1 MSHMTKEERKANNIR
16 NETQR
21 RINAGDTSSYV
32 QSQIRNN
39 PDAFTTN
46 NKKDDSDTNKG
57 NRTASIKKD
66 GILAGIG
73 FRGRDVDE
81 SVDKKADKYNVS
93 GEHPLSSQFRRL
105 SDKYYGGD
113 QKEFAKTSQGQ
124 VLLRALEGTPYTR
137 GGGLGNLDEDLKNKL
152 TDLEV
157 INPSDL
163 ADQSMLLSEDDNFFK
178 SGEGAGDFLKVS
190 QLRPTIDYLRDPRR
204 GALTSDEYRQFNEY
218 LYGTRPDLYSQARPF
233 SSGRI
238 IPDLFKSGMFNPA
251 GMAARGVINAGMNLA
266 GKEPLQKSE
275 PFQGI
280 IGPEGTFQYALR
292 NEFDPETGEL
302 FLPGYTPGYTKASQA
317 DQIIKPI
324 SAELFEN
331 LEPLDTDQGGM
342 NDVAQAVVNQNQMP
356 SEIDMAL
363 IQEYLDSLPEGG
375 INTFDPN
382 SFAFSV
388 G

>member
-1 MSHMTKEERKANNIR
+1 MVVFIGREGNKNRYEYGSKN
-16 NETQR
+16 
-21 RINAGDTSSYV
+21 TSS
-32 QSQIRNN
+32 S
-39 PDAFTTN
+39 TSN

-73 FRGRDVDE
+73 FRGRNVDE

-93 GEHPLSSQFRRL
+93 GEHKLSSEFRRL

-124 VLLRALEGTPYTR
+124 VLLRALEGTPFTR
-137 GGGLGNLDEDLKNKL
+137 GGGLGLMNKELQEKIANLD
-152 TDLEV
+152 
-157 INPSDL
+157 
-163 ADQSMLLSEDDNFFK
+163 
-178 SGEGAGDFLKVS
+178 SGF
-190 QLRPTIDYLRDPRR
+190 PFDPD
-204 GALTSDEYRQFNEY
+204 SDEFASLEASADPFRTKDFNTESGIPVNFIRQNLNSPEYAKFNQY
-218 LYGTRPDLYSQARPF
+218 LYSMRPDLYSQARPI
-233 SSGRI
+233 SSGTL
-238 IPDLFKSGMFNPA
+238 IPNLIKSGIFNPA

-266 GKEPLQKSE
+266 GKEPLQKSK

-302 FLPGYTPGYTKASQA
+302 FLPDYSPYRTKASQA
-317 DQIIKPI
+317 DQIIQPI

-382 SFAFSV
+382 SFAFSI

>member
-1 MSHMTKEERKANNIR
+1 MGFEYRPGVTKYSTNTNNYKSSS
-16 NETQR
+16 
-21 RINAGDTSSYV
+21 TS
-32 QSQIRNN
+32 
-39 PDAFTTN
+39 N

-81 SVDKKADKYNVS
+81 SVDKKADKYNIP
-93 GEHPLSSQFRRL
+93 GEHKLSSEFRRL

-124 VLLRALEGTPYTR
+124 VLLRALEGTPFTR
-137 GGGLGNLDEDLKNKL
+137 GGGLGLMNKELQEKVANLDSGFPFD
-152 TDLEV
+152 
-157 INPSDL
+157 SD
-163 ADQSMLLSEDDNFFK
+163 
-178 SGEGAGDFLKVS
+178 
-190 QLRPTIDYLRDPRR
+190 
-204 GALTSDEYRQFNEY
+204 SDEFMSLEASADPFKTKNIPVNYIRKNLSGPEYAKFNQY
-218 LYGTRPDLYSQARPF
+218 LYSMRPDLYSQARPF

-238 IPDLFKSGMFNPA
+238 IPDLLKSGIFNPA
-251 GMAARGVINAGMNLA
+251 GMVARGVLNAGMNLA

-302 FLPGYTPGYTKASQA
+302 FLPGYTPRYTKASQA
-317 DQIIKPI
+317 DQIIQPI

-356 SEIDMAL
+356 PEIDMAL

-375 INTFDPN
+375 INTFDPD
-382 SFAFSV
+382 SFAFSI